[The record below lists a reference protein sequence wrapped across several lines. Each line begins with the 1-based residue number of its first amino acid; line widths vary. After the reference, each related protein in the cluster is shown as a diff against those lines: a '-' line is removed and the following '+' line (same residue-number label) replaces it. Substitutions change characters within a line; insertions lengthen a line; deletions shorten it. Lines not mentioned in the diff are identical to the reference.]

1 MTPASVFFSSRSAKA
16 RSNQTAAAT
25 TGPASGPRPA
35 SSTPATK
42 RRPASQ
48 ASLSCSSMACR
59 RLADFLQTSGFAGAF
74 AQIVQLRAADG
85 GGAFDF
91 DLRDVRGVE
100 RKHAFDAFAEGD
112 AADGEGFVGAAA
124 IAGDDGS
131 SVHLDAFLVAF
142 ADFHVHAD
150 GVTNLMIEALDP
162 EKMDYYIEENYS
174 SKEYM
179 DIMKYF
185 YSLKD
190 NYPDIYYLYVYS
202 FYEADPPAATIIID
216 LEDEYTDNPNQVSID
231 WVGSTYIALEPFASL
246 IGDLIHGKESIF

>member
-1 MTPASVFFSSRSAKA
+1 M
-16 RSNQTAAAT
+16 
-25 TGPASGPRPA
+25 
-35 SSTPATK
+35 ATK
-42 RRPASQ
+42 NIKKFQSI
-48 ASLSCSSMACR
+48 SR
-59 RLADFLQTSGFAGAF
+59 RLPIMIAVSFLILL
-74 AQIVQLRAADG
+74 IVA
-85 GGAFDF
+85 
-91 DLRDVRGVE
+91 V
-100 RKHAFDAFAEGD
+100 
-112 AADGEGFVGAAA
+112 A
-124 IAGDDGS
+124 ITY
-131 SVHLDAFLVAF
+131 FREEKRMIEEYRRM
-142 ADFHVHAD
+142 AD